1 LLFYFSC
8 TFLTPM
14 ILLIGLFRADRR
26 MAHDL
31 LTGVILI
38 RRMG

>member
-1 LLFYFSC
+1 
-8 TFLTPM
+8 M
-14 ILLIGLFRADRR
+14 ILLIGLFRSDRR

-38 RRMG
+38 RKMG